1 MVDITVQG
9 AAVRRAVAERA
20 RIEIRSRCTEDA
32 PGAAMQ
38 RATEAHAR
46 AVAEVRS
53 LETAGAVDT
62 WSADRAWVQHHEEWV
77 GEGRR
82 PRLRFT
88 ASATVTARFRDL
100 DAMGALIGAL
110 GSREEHELGAAEWSL
125 TDETVRALAR
135 DARAAAVADALER
148 ARDYA
153 TAAGLDE
160 PRLESLREPGASP
173 APVQP
178 HARAMATMAM
188 PAAEASVELSPGQLE
203 VRAAVDATFSAAPA
217 PGAGAGAE

>member
-88 ASATVTARFRDL
+88 ATATVTARFRDL
-100 DAMGALIGAL
+100 GREGARETEHLGEGGVDA
-110 GSREEHELGAAEWSL
+110 L
-125 TDETVRALAR
+125 TVEPVGDGKTAGLHGQISA
-135 DARAAAVADALER
+135 DAAAPSWPFCVASSALC
-148 ARDYA
+148 A
-153 TAAGLDE
+153 
-160 PRLESLREPGASP
+160 
-173 APVQP
+173 
-178 HARAMATMAM
+178 
-188 PAAEASVELSPGQLE
+188 
-203 VRAAVDATFSAAPA
+203 
-217 PGAGAGAE
+217 